1 MREALYKINGS
12 ADITIGLLADTH
24 NAEPGEILSSL
35 SAHHPDIIAIAGDIL
50 VGYRPSND
58 EPVVTEQEN
67 VLKLISG
74 CAAIAPTYISLGNH
88 EWMIS
93 DDDIKL
99 LEENGAVVL
108 DNTYIHYN
116 AGKHELVIGGLTSAI
131 VTNFQEFRRECYETG
146 TDMSRYPYR
155 PRHSHSSHLM
165 PETAWLS
172 DFEKEQ
178 GYKVLLCHHP
188 EYWSLR
194 EPQLCHHPIDLVL
207 SGHAHG
213 GQFRLPFVGGIIA
226 PNQGLFPKYDAGIY
240 TKEQT
245 TMIVSRGI
253 GNSVILVRFNNRP
266 EVVMIE
272 LNSQEH

>member
-1 MREALYKINGS
+1 MRETLYKINGS
-12 ADITIGLLADTH
+12 VDITIGLLADTH

-108 DNTYIHYN
+108 DNTYINYN

-207 SGHAHG
+207 FGHAHG
-213 GQFRLPFVGGIIA
+213 GQVRLFGRGVYA
-226 PNQGLFPKYDAGIY
+226 PGQGWMPKYTSGVFEGEHG
-240 TKEQT
+240 K
-245 TMIVSRGI
+245 MLVSRGLANTA
-253 GNSVILVRFNNRP
+253 GPVPRVFNP
-266 EVVMIE
+266 TEVVYVE
-272 LNSQEH
+272 VRQDG

>member
-12 ADITIGLLADTH
+12 VDITIGLLADTH

-99 LEENGAVVL
+99 LKENGAVVL

-131 VTNFQEFRRECYETG
+131 VTNFQEFRRECYETE

-178 GYKVLLCHHP
+178 SYKVLLCHHP

-213 GQFRLPFVGGIIA
+213 GQVRLFGRGVYA
-226 PNQGLFPKYDAGIY
+226 PGQGWMPKYTSGVFEGEHG
-240 TKEQT
+240 K
-245 TMIVSRGI
+245 MLVSRGLANTA
-253 GNSVILVRFNNRP
+253 GPVPRVFNP
-266 EVVMIE
+266 TEVVYVE
-272 LNSQEH
+272 VRQDG

>member
-1 MREALYKINGS
+1 MRETLYKINGS
-12 ADITIGLLADTH
+12 VDITIGLLADTH

-155 PRHSHSSHLM
+155 PRHSYSSHLM

-213 GQFRLPFVGGIIA
+213 GQVRLFGRGVYA
-226 PNQGLFPKYDAGIY
+226 PGQGWMPKYTSGVFEGEHG
-240 TKEQT
+240 K
-245 TMIVSRGI
+245 MLVSRGLANTA
-253 GNSVILVRFNNRP
+253 GPVPRVFNP
-266 EVVMIE
+266 TEVVYVE
-272 LNSQEH
+272 VRQDG

>member
-1 MREALYKINGS
+1 MRETLYKINGS
-12 ADITIGLLADTH
+12 VDITIGLLADTH

-35 SAHHPDIIAIAGDIL
+35 SAHHPDIVAIAGDIL

-108 DNTYIHYN
+108 DNTYINYN

-131 VTNFQEFRRECYETG
+131 VTNFQEFRRECYETE

-213 GQFRLPFVGGIIA
+213 GQVRLFGRGVYA
-226 PNQGLFPKYDAGIY
+226 PGQGWMPKYTSGVFEGEHG
-240 TKEQT
+240 K
-245 TMIVSRGI
+245 MLVSRGLANTA
-253 GNSVILVRFNNRP
+253 GPVPRVFNP
-266 EVVMIE
+266 TEVVYVE
-272 LNSQEH
+272 VRQDG

>member
-213 GQFRLPFVGGIIA
+213 GQVRLFGRGVYA
-226 PNQGLFPKYDAGIY
+226 PGQGWMPKYTSGVFEGEHG
-240 TKEQT
+240 K
-245 TMIVSRGI
+245 MLVSRGLANTA
-253 GNSVILVRFNNRP
+253 GPVPRVFNP
-266 EVVMIE
+266 TEVVYVE
-272 LNSQEH
+272 VRQDG

>member
-12 ADITIGLLADTH
+12 GDITIGLLADTH

-35 SAHHPDIIAIAGDIL
+35 SAHHHDIIAIAGDIL

-213 GQFRLPFVGGIIA
+213 GQVRLFGRGVYA
-226 PNQGLFPKYDAGIY
+226 PGQGWMPKYTSGVFEGEHG
-240 TKEQT
+240 K
-245 TMIVSRGI
+245 MLVSRGLANTA
-253 GNSVILVRFNNRP
+253 GPVPRVFNP
-266 EVVMIE
+266 TEVVYVE
-272 LNSQEH
+272 VRQDG

>member
-1 MREALYKINGS
+1 MRETLYKINGS
-12 ADITIGLLADTH
+12 VDITIGLLADTH

-207 SGHAHG
+207 FGHAHG
-213 GQFRLPFVGGIIA
+213 GQVRLFGRGVYA
-226 PNQGLFPKYDAGIY
+226 PGQGWMPKYTSGVFEGEHG
-240 TKEQT
+240 K
-245 TMIVSRGI
+245 MLVSRGLANTA
-253 GNSVILVRFNNRP
+253 GPVPRVFNP
-266 EVVMIE
+266 TEVVYVE
-272 LNSQEH
+272 VRQDG

>member
-50 VGYRPSND
+50 VGSRPSND

-213 GQFRLPFVGGIIA
+213 GQVRLFGRGVYA
-226 PNQGLFPKYDAGIY
+226 PGQGWMPKYTSGVFEGEHG
-240 TKEQT
+240 K
-245 TMIVSRGI
+245 MLVSRGLANTA
-253 GNSVILVRFNNRP
+253 GPVPRVFNP
-266 EVVMIE
+266 TEVVYVE
-272 LNSQEH
+272 VRQDG